1 MCWSWQP
8 HRCTHFCMQEAEG
21 AEYGYQTDNYPWHI
35 LSVWGRCLMQKVIF
49 PPRHHRRSSDFVGVP
64 DTCLCCYSGG
74 TSAPHLTGA
83 GNYLGRT
90 TLLLLFFFF
99 FFSPKRVTWTK
110 GMQRLHGLLH
120 SSQGNTNATRKFFPL
135 WLTTSKNV
143 ESQYIEVPAFNAKP
157 VLCIFFSGSDPKPAE
172 VCGSFFHL
180 WWALNSLTEMLSLT
194 SRVLA

>member
-99 FFSPKRVTWTK
+99 FSHLKGWLEQKACRDCMAFFIHHKETQMPPENSFLYGWPPPK
-110 GMQRLHGLLH
+110 M
-120 SSQGNTNATRKFFPL
+120 
-135 WLTTSKNV
+135 
-143 ESQYIEVPAFNAKP
+143 
-157 VLCIFFSGSDPKPAE
+157 
-172 VCGSFFHL
+172 
-180 WWALNSLTEMLSLT
+180 LNLNI
-194 SRVLA
+194 